1 MLLAEHLLF
10 PMTPHVR
17 LFVVVGLPV
26 IIYKTGGKINFY
38 AQMGNTIIKK
48 KINEKRSKRIEMT
61 YNDKKTSAL
70 RTDIQSTDGRKK

>member
-1 MLLAEHLLF
+1 MLPAELLLF
-10 PMTPHVR
+10 PMTPYVR

-26 IIYKTGGKINFY
+26 IIYKKGGKINFY
-38 AQMGNTIIKK
+38 AHMGNTIIKK

-70 RTDIQSTDGRKK
+70 RTDIQ